1 MINLLKRLSE
11 LNSAKTTRLT
21 EDTSMHHHA
30 VVAKHELTK
39 EASNGGYDLETT
51 IDNPAWNG
59 EDDNIP
65 DTIEI
70 GVNYTI
76 TGSYRPS
83 TWGYHG
89 GEPEEHPEL
98 DINSIVNLETG
109 QDIHNL
115 IDRDTLSRIEE
126 EIWEQAEKSKDDD
139 FDVPDDYD
147 EDVNYEND
155 SISPIHGGQR
165 KEETMENLN
174 LESLRYLAGVKN
186 TLEEC
191 GMSPMQGT
199 HTPASINITAGSGQ
213 ELTGMLKDIMNL
225 AGVQQVQPHHMPVD
239 SPNAGPSTV
248 VSAPPMAGAMGHQ
261 DSNAEMHHLMAIIDG
276 PKEQEDSMNVSDE
289 ETDEGNERMYDTSPD
304 EHVMDDPL
312 AQFGDKP
319 SGDRRP
325 RQAGLP
331 SANPMEATFKTL
343 FAEYEKFIAEGA
355 TKMQP
360 KGPAEVDVPAALRK
374 QKRPGQAAAQ
384 AATDKRN
391 ASSGAKVW
399 SSKRTEEGKKGKCCC
414 DTDGED
420 QCPVHA
426 KMDEER
432 TMSRAAKGMMKYGK
446 EGMKALAKAGKAGK
460 DLDKV
465 RDKYNK
471 YDEAVNL
478 KKDPNSDPGAEARLA
493 AYQARQPKPTVYMDK
508 NKLVKKPAVAKK

>member
-21 EDTSMHHHA
+21 EDTTMHHHA
-30 VVAKHELTK
+30 IVAKHELTK

-98 DINSIVNLETG
+98 DIDSIVNLETG

-225 AGVQQVQPHHMPVD
+225 AGVHPVQPHHMPVD

-248 VSAPPMAGAMGHQ
+248 ISAPPMAGAMGHR
-261 DSNAEMHHLMAIIDG
+261 DPNAEMHHLMAIIDG
-276 PKEQEDSMNVSDE
+276 PKEHKDSMNVGDDE
-289 ETDEGNERMYDTSPD
+289 TDEGFIGRGLGGEIGGSIGDVAGTAVGTAVGGPVAGFIGGTLGDIAGTSIGAKMGDGDDDQTDEGNERMYDTSPD

-355 TKMQP
+355 TKMQS

-432 TMSRAAKGMMKYGK
+432 TMSRAAKTMKVGGK
-446 EGMKALAKAGKAGK
+446 TM
-460 DLDKV
+460 
-465 RDKYNK
+465 
-471 YDEAVNL
+471 
-478 KKDPNSDPGAEARLA
+478 P
-493 AYQARQPKPTVYMDK
+493 
-508 NKLVKKPAVAKK
+508 VKK